1 MSFVTV
7 IERCINTIMAVI
19 PRGRPSPEILKQ
31 ARVIAHRGAHDRQVI
46 ENTDAAFARALSCH
60 CWGIELDVRST
71 ADGVLVV
78 HHDPTLMR
86 LWQRPEAIGELSFQ
100 DLRERVPDIPSL
112 AEVINHYGKRLHLF
126 IELKTP
132 VDETLLYEDL
142 QALTPI
148 DDYHLIS
155 LDEALL
161 RPFTRFP
168 RAALLLVP
176 EHNNVQQ
183 FCTLSLKANYGGV
196 LGHYLLLSNKKIKP
210 LTAARQQVG
219 VGFIDSK
226 NSLYREL
233 NRGIR
238 WVFTN
243 RAQLVSA
250 LLSNEIARKD

>member
-1 MSFVTV
+1 MSLLTV
-7 IERCINTIMAVI
+7 IERCINNIMAVI
-19 PRGRPSPEILKQ
+19 PRSRPSCEALGE
-31 ARVIAHRGAHDRQVI
+31 ARVIAHRGAHDRHVI

-60 CWGIELDVRST
+60 CWGIELDVRIT

-86 LWQRPEAIGELSFQ
+86 LWQRPDAIADLSFQ
-100 DLRERVPDIPSL
+100 ALRERVPDIPSL
-112 AEVINHYGKRLHLF
+112 PEVISRYGRRLHLF
-126 IELKTP
+126 IELKTQ
-132 VDETLLYEDL
+132 VDEALLYDNL
-142 QALTPI
+142 KTLTPI

-155 LDEALL
+155 LDDALL
-161 RPFTRFP
+161 RPLTRFP

-176 EHNNVQQ
+176 EHHNVQQ
-183 FCTLSLKANYGGV
+183 FCTLSLKENYGGV

-210 LTAARQQVG
+210 LMAARQQVG

-243 RAQLVSA
+243 RAQPICA
-250 LLSNEIARKD
+250 LLSKVVNPQR